1 MTIVVVDPE
10 FPVLALPHTNFS
22 VVGLGFGF
30 IVDGGLAGV
39 VVCTF
44 HVML

>member
-1 MTIVVVDPE
+1 MVVDPE

-22 VVGLGFGF
+22 VVGFGF

-39 VVCTF
+39 VVCTS